1 MSRIATRERNNGER
15 EQGSL
20 MRKSGR
26 GKRRGGRIGFGM
38 KGVRSVLWKSKKK
51 IDEISCGGVYGYLDI
66 VQNLLKEDADMR
78 SIIPVLADWKKGP

>member
-26 GKRRGGRIGFGM
+26 GKRRGGRIGFGIKGSSFCLM
-38 KGVRSVLWKSKKK
+38 KKQET
-51 IDEISCGGVYGYLDI
+51 D
-66 VQNLLKEDADMR
+66 
-78 SIIPVLADWKKGP
+78 